1 MLNILG
7 HNNVLVA
14 YTSANKAM
22 PVSSCVTIAKQG
34 ARYYGDNVY
43 CTVYCGAMLLMWI
56 AAAVSDT
63 SGWHP
68 TEVDGRR
75 MRVDEVYD

>member
-1 MLNILG
+1 VCGPFLFGNWLTFVMLNILG

-43 CTVYCGAMLLMWI
+43 CTVYCGAMLLM
-56 AAAVSDT
+56 
-63 SGWHP
+63 
-68 TEVDGRR
+68 
-75 MRVDEVYD
+75 